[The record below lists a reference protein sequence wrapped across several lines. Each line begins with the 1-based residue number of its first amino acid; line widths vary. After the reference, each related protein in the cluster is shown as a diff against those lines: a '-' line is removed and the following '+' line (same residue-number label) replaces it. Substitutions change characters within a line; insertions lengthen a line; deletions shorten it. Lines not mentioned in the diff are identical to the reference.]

1 VGGLELA
8 DLDPLPPAVPV
19 DRVNAPA
26 AAGTPIDTLALV
38 EERLGYRFA
47 RKARLREALTHSSAA
62 GSGRRIKRSNER
74 LEFLG
79 DRVLG
84 IVIAELLFKRFA
96 DEGEGALSQRHAGLV
111 RRETLA
117 EVAAEL
123 GVGDW
128 LTLARSEEEGGGRS
142 NPALLADALEAL
154 IGALYLD
161 GGWAAAQAFIR
172 AHWDRRIVEMRG
184 PPLDAKTALQ
194 EWTQSRGLGLP
205 DYQVIKTSGP
215 PHAPTFEIAVSLAEV
230 APATAT
236 GSSKRAAEQAAAE
249 RLLAR
254 LVSRNEQP

>member
-1 VGGLELA
+1 MRA
-8 DLDPLPPAVPV
+8 
-19 DRVNAPA
+19 RA
-26 AAGTPIDTLALV
+26 AAGAPTIALALV
-38 EERLGYRFA
+38 EERLGHRFA
-47 RKARLREALTHSSAA
+47 KTARLREALTHSSAA
-62 GSGRRIKRSNER
+62 GPGRGGKRSNER

-84 IVIAELLFKRFA
+84 LAVAELLFRRFA
-96 DEGEGALSQRHAGLV
+96 GEGEGALSQRHAGLV

-117 EVAAEL
+117 DIAAEL

-128 LTLARSEEEGGGRS
+128 LILARSEEEGGGRS
-142 NPALLADALEAL
+142 NPAILADALEAV

-172 AHWDRRIVEMRG
+172 AHWEGRMAEMRG

-205 DYQVIKTSGP
+205 AYQVTRTSGP

-230 APATAT
+230 ASETAT

-254 LVSRNEQP
+254 LATRDEQP